1 MDSIPVSQKISHD
14 FGKLRR
20 LSDDILQTVLRKFLD
35 VISVSN
41 MSNNNIDLAE
51 YSLENELEESL
62 DAIST
67 VLIESAKMKIGI
79 EALK

>member
-1 MDSIPVSQKISHD
+1 MDSIPVSQKTSHD

-20 LSDDILQTVLRKFLD
+20 LSDDILQTVLGKFLD

-41 MSNNNIDLAE
+41 ISKNNIDSAE